1 MKKAVR
7 LISLLLSLT
16 LFGLFL
22 TNCSGKGGKGGT
34 GDEKRGEPVLTHEV
48 PLYDEASG
56 TFSLTV
62 GADSVEGA
70 DLVFYLM
77 MGDSVLVK
85 NTDGKFK
92 GIAPF
97 EEGYNVKLEVQWPDT
112 VIVRECQIM
121 DFIVPS
127 APVEKLSPEEF
138 AKLVNA
144 KDESLRLGTNEHVT
158 QGVAF
163 HVVGSKMQPQMIS
176 DAIMLIETGVWKAVE
191 VVKLEYNEKNL
202 ITDVTVR
209 PVGEKA
215 DVIDEEDEDYD
226 Y

>member
-1 MKKAVR
+1 MKTTVR
-7 LISLLLSLT
+7 FISLFLLLT
-16 LFGLFL
+16 LSCLFL
-22 TNCSGKGGKGGT
+22 ANCSEKRGA

-48 PLYDEASG
+48 PQFDKASG

-62 GADSVEGA
+62 KADSVEGA
-70 DLVFYLM
+70 DLVFSLM
-77 MGDSVLVK
+77 VGDSVLAK
-85 NTDGKFK
+85 NSEGKFE

-97 EEGYNVKLEVQWPDT
+97 EEGYDVKLEAQWPDT
-112 VIVRECQIM
+112 VIERICHVM
-121 DFIVPS
+121 DFIVPA
-127 APVEKLSPEEF
+127 APVEKLSPEEL

-144 KDESLRLGTNEHVT
+144 KDESLSLGTNEHLV
-158 QGVAF
+158 QGVTF
-163 HVVGSKMQPQMIS
+163 HVIDSKMQPQMLPDVIV
-176 DAIMLIETGVWKAVE
+176 LIETGVWKGVE

-202 ITDVTVR
+202 ITDITVR